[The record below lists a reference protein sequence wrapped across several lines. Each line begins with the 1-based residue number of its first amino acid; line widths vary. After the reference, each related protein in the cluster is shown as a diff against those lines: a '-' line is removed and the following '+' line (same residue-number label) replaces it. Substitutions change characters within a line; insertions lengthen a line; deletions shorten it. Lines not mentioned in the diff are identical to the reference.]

1 MSWKTALSRKARAM
15 LHAGDLVIVG
25 GRDAEGGF
33 LHAFAAHDGTVLG
46 EQQLEASP
54 VWDGLA
60 AAAGRL
66 YVPLENGSLVC
77 LGEN

>member
-1 MSWKTALSRKARAM
+1 MTGLSKKARAI
-15 LHAGDLVIVG
+15 LHARDVVIVG

-33 LHAFAAHDGTVLG
+33 LHAFAAHNGAVFQ
-46 EQQLEASP
+46 EMRLEASP

-66 YVPLENGSLVC
+66 YVSLENGSLVC
-77 LGEN
+77 LGEK